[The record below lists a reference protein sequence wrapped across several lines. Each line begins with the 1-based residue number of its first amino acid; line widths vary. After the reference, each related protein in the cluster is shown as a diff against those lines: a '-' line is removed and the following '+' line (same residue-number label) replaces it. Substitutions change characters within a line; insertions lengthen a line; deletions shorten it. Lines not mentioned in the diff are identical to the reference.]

1 MELIYKSIY
10 LVTLAGLLAVA
21 IKYFI
26 DGGDDDGL
34 AH

>member
-1 MELIYKSIY
+1 MELTYSGIYAAALI
-10 LVTLAGLLAVA
+10 GLLVVA
-21 IKYFI
+21 FKYFI

>member
-1 MELIYKSIY
+1 MELIYNSIY
-10 LVTLAGLLAVA
+10 TALLLGLLAVA
-21 IKYFI
+21 LKYFI

>member
-1 MELIYKSIY
+1 MELVYNGIY
-10 LVTLAGLLAVA
+10 VVAVMGLLTVA
-21 IKYFI
+21 LKYFI

>member
-1 MELIYKSIY
+1 MELIYNSIY
-10 LVTLAGLLAVA
+10 TALLLGLLVVA
-21 IKYFI
+21 FKYFI

>member
-1 MELIYKSIY
+1 MELIYKGIY
-10 LVTLAGLLAVA
+10 VATLVGLLVVA
-21 IKYFI
+21 FKYFI

>member
-1 MELIYKSIY
+1 MELIYNGIY
-10 LVTLAGLLAVA
+10 VAAVMGLLVVA
-21 IKYFI
+21 LKYFI

>member
-1 MELIYKSIY
+1 MELVYNGIY
-10 LVTLAGLLAVA
+10 VAAVMGLLAVA
-21 IKYFI
+21 FKYFI